1 MSTHYVG
8 TETETLILD
17 TWIKLNR
24 ANNSIGHVLRHNMDG
39 HGITMTQFGVLE
51 ILEHLGSLPL
61 KTIGEKILLS
71 SSNLVTVIDNLEK
84 QGLVNRQNNP
94 ADRRSVMVCLTDKG
108 KSTLKPI
115 FQSHLEQLVECFS
128 ILNEDELKVLGELSK
143 KLGLNQSSKAKE

>member
-1 MSTHYVG
+1 
-8 TETETLILD
+8 
-17 TWIKLNR
+17 
-24 ANNSIGHVLRHNMDG
+24 MDG

-51 ILEHLGSLPL
+51 ILEHLGSLQL